1 MDPEG
6 VREIFYAE
14 SAVGL
19 EYGVRAAVKSLP
31 YLARVKDSLSKGLHL
46 PLTRKLPKRLDT
58 TLQMTTGLH
67 AYDAIVLADID
78 PAILDA
84 DDLWNL
90 LAYVEAGG
98 GLLLIAGPNAFNKA
112 QRGWGSLEPALPISI
127 TLKPQKRTKLWND
140 PFQHEEPPVLS
151 VEPVVGHPV
160 LRGVNGPFGQ
170 TRTAQDCA
178 LRKGATALA
187 MAGKLPIIAAG
198 NYGRGRVL
206 TVAAYPDGLPDSLF
220 TTPAW
225 TDLLRQ
231 GISWLFGRDADLA
244 IQRVEADRSPIPHG
258 EGRVFA
264 LGLDPKAAGPVAA
277 RALISM
283 ADPGWLA
290 AGREPQYGVPTA
302 VPVAFAN
309 NAVGYQ
315 FAPSSPGLWKVRLEV
330 QGKGWANA
338 REIEVEVE
346 SAAGLKLS
354 TRDGRYLTAPGWTL
368 PLKVE
373 AKVPVEVELTT
384 SWDRRRP
391 APALIGKL
399 SVEEAGAGRL
409 RSQDFD
415 LQIPN
420 LEPGDYEL
428 VATANGE
435 EARLRFAVTDEVR
448 QPGLTFVAPGAHG
461 DSEEIQRR
469 THAYYR
475 DRGFNGVAGLGN
487 YREYL
492 AQQDG
497 MVTWGEYVGASLL
510 KTHGYYGEE
519 GTKVTDPCI
528 FDPAH
533 EEKLREFLQG
543 RFQTFK
549 RSPRAITLEVLDEPH
564 MTRANVCH
572 CPRCQAAFKAKN
584 GFDLPTW
591 EEAIAAGDRRTKAYF
606 EWVVDYAARA
616 FRMGYDIWKSFGP
629 GPGLNH
635 VLCALGSGGMT
646 ARCAI
651 AEDLPLADSADMLEF
666 DCYNYMYDHWRGCK
680 QLMWN
685 EFHYMFGHFRFLSYR
700 NNKPLGFFI
709 QVTDRDA
716 PDRPWDPVRA
726 PSETLY
732 AAIGGGAK
740 YFHLMSQAGFTN
752 TQNCREEKFAALG
765 EDIKK
770 VRKAA
775 PLLERAQT
783 PRSRVACVFNFHD
796 RLYRSPE
803 PWLPEGYIG
812 LGFYSGEH
820 QPYDNVWPNHKGNI
834 NVAELLFRG
843 FGEADVI
850 DQRALRE
857 GVLDDYRGFVLNG
870 VDYITDEDAQAVV
883 KFVEDGG
890 SLICDHIP
898 THNTNGEARAILK
911 PLFTGEAQYFD
922 KDVTVTYGNYGK
934 GRTLLF
940 SADINELYTA
950 AVEQG
955 EAYLRYL
962 VKHACRDFFDNA
974 GFRPHVR
981 TSNYDVETNVL
992 LAPESAVLV
1001 SVNHTANRQQA
1012 TATLF
1017 APPVE
1022 INAAADL
1029 ITGRPYPIAK
1039 TADGVTVDLDLGD
1052 REGSIIGLFPALP
1065 ADLAIVPAAKK
1076 FTRGDRLAF
1085 TITLTDAAGNPA
1097 LGDHIIELTV
1107 TDPTGEPRPRYT
1119 GRFCA
1124 SGGELRIDK
1133 PLAINVQ
1140 PGEWTLTAYDPIS
1153 RKVAKATV
1161 IVQ

>member
-14 SAVGL
+14 SSVGL

-46 PLTRKLPKRLDT
+46 PLTRKLPRRLDT

-78 PAILDA
+78 PAIFDA

-112 QRGWGSLEPALPISI
+112 QRGWGPLDPALPISI
-127 TLKPQKRTKLWND
+127 ALKPQKRTKLWND
-140 PFQHEEPPVLS
+140 PFQQEEPPVLS
-151 VEPVVGHPV
+151 VEPVAGHPV
-160 LRGVNGPFGQ
+160 IRGLNGPYGQ
-170 TRTAQDCA
+170 TKSAQECA

-198 NYGRGRVL
+198 NYGRGRVM
-206 TVAAYPDGLPDSLF
+206 TVAAYPDSLPDSFF

-225 TDLLRQ
+225 ADVLRQ
-231 GISWLFGRDADLA
+231 GISWLFGKDADLVV
-244 IQRVEADRSPIPHG
+244 QRVEADRSPIPHG

-309 NAVGYQ
+309 NAIGYQ
-315 FAPSSPGLWKVRLEV
+315 FAPSTPGRWKVRLEV

-338 REIEVEVE
+338 REVEVEVE
-346 SAAGLKLS
+346 SATGLKLS
-354 TRDGRYLTAPGWTL
+354 IRDGSYLTAPGWIL
-368 PLKVE
+368 PLQIT
-373 AKVPVEVELTT
+373 AKVPTEVTLHLDLNSISPISPISPIAPIKTT
-384 SWDRRRP
+384 P
-391 APALIGKL
+391 EGTP
-399 SVEEAGAGRL
+399 
-409 RSQDFD
+409 FD
-415 LQIPN
+415 LPVPN

-428 VATANGE
+428 IAKANGE

-461 DSEEIQRR
+461 NSEEIQRR

-475 DRGFNGVAGLGN
+475 DRGFNGVSGLGN

-492 AQQDG
+492 AQRDG

-519 GTKVTDPCI
+519 GAKATDPCI

-533 EEKLREFLQG
+533 ATKLRELLEG

-591 EEAIAAGDRRTKAYF
+591 EEAIAANDRRTKAYF
-606 EWVVDYAARA
+606 EWVVDYAAQA

-635 VLCALGSGGMT
+635 VLCALGNGGMT

-651 AEDLPLADSADMLEF
+651 AEDLPLADTADLLEF

-685 EFHYMFGHFRFLSYR
+685 EFHFMFGHFRFLSYR

-732 AAIGGGAK
+732 SAIGGGAK
-740 YFHLMSQAGFTN
+740 YFHLMAQGGFTN

-783 PRSRVACVFNFHD
+783 PRSRVAAVFNFHD

-803 PWLPEGYIG
+803 PMLPEGYIG

-820 QPYDNVWPNHKGNI
+820 QPYDNMWPNHKGNI
-834 NVAELLFRG
+834 NVAEMLFRG
-843 FGEADVI
+843 FGETDVI
-850 DQRALRE
+850 DQRALHE

-870 VDYITDEDAQAVV
+870 VDYLTDDDAKAVV
-883 KFVEDGG
+883 KFVEAGG
-890 SLICDHIP
+890 LLICDHIP
-898 THNTNGEARAILK
+898 THNTNGEASAILK
-911 PLFTGEAQYFD
+911 PLFPGEAQHFD
-922 KDVTVTYGNYGK
+922 KDVTVTYSTFGK

-940 SADINELYTA
+940 SADLNELYTA
-950 AVEQG
+950 AVEQK
-955 EAYLRYL
+955 EEYLRYL
-962 VKHACRDFFDNA
+962 VKHTCRDFFDN
-974 GFRPHVR
+974 GGIRPHVR
-981 TSNYDVETNVL
+981 TSNYDVETNLL
-992 LAPESAVLV
+992 LAPESVVLV
-1001 SVNHTANRQQA
+1001 SVNHTAVRQQS

-1017 APPVE
+1017 SPVVQ

-1039 TADGVTVDLDLGD
+1039 TADSITVDLDLGD
-1052 REGSIIGLFPALP
+1052 REGAIIGLFPTIP
-1065 ADLAIVPAAKK
+1065 ADLAITPAAEQ
-1076 FTRGDRLAF
+1076 FTRGARLAF
-1085 TITLTDAAGNPA
+1085 TVALTDAAGQPA
-1097 LGDHIIELTV
+1097 LGDHIVELRV
-1107 TDPTGEPRPRYT
+1107 TDPTGEERLRYT

-1124 SGGELRIDK
+1124 SGGELHIDR
-1133 PLAINVQ
+1133 PLAINAR
-1140 PGEWTLTAYDPIS
+1140 PGEWTITAYEPIS
-1153 RKVAKATV
+1153 RKVATARV
-1161 IVQ
+1161 IIA

>member
-19 EYGVRAAVKSLP
+19 EYGVRAAVQSLP
-31 YLARVKDSLSKGLHL
+31 YRARVKDSLSKGLHL
-46 PLTRKLPKRLDT
+46 PLTRRLPRRLDT

-67 AYDAIVLADID
+67 AYDAIILADID
-78 PAILDA
+78 PAIFSA

-98 GLLLIAGPNAFNKA
+98 GLLLMAGPNAFNRA
-112 QRGWGSLEPALPISI
+112 QRGWGPLDPVLPISI
-127 TLKPQKRTKLWND
+127 TLKPQKRTKLWNET
-140 PFQHEEPPVLS
+140 FKMEEPSILP
-151 VEPVVGHPV
+151 VEPVPGHPI
-160 LRGVNGPFGQ
+160 LRGVNGPFGR
-170 TRTAQDCA
+170 TKTAQECV
-178 LRKGATALA
+178 LREGATALA
-187 MAGKLPIIAAG
+187 LAGQFPVIAAG
-198 NYGRGRVL
+198 AYGRGRVL

-220 TTPAW
+220 ASPAW

-231 GISWLFGRDADLA
+231 GLSWLFGRDADLA
-244 IQRVEADRSPIPHG
+244 IRRVEADRSPIPHG

-264 LGLDPKAAGPVAA
+264 LEIDPAAPGPVAA
-277 RALISM
+277 RALISR

-290 AGREPQYGVPTA
+290 AGREPQWDAPTA
-302 VPVAFAN
+302 MPVAFAN
-309 NAVGYQ
+309 HAVGYH
-315 FAPSSPGLWKVRLEV
+315 FTPPAPGLWKVRLEV
-330 QGKGWANA
+330 QGNGWANA
-338 REIEVEVE
+338 REVEVE
-346 SAAGLKLS
+346 AESATGLKLA

-368 PLKVE
+368 PLRVE
-373 AKVPVEVELTT
+373 AKEPVTVRLGVRTSESANDDYSIRADSEVRTP
-384 SWDRRRP
+384 SD
-391 APALIGKL
+391 
-399 SVEEAGAGRL
+399 V
-409 RSQDFD
+409 D
-415 LQIPN
+415 LPIPD

-428 VATANGE
+428 IATANGE

-448 QPGLTFVAPGAHG
+448 TPGLTFVAPGALG
-461 DSEEIQRR
+461 SSEEIQRR

-475 DRGFNGVAGLGN
+475 DRGFNGIAGLGN

-492 AQQDG
+492 AQRDG
-497 MVTWGEYVGASLL
+497 MVVWGEYVGASLL

-519 GTKVTDPCI
+519 GEKATDPCI
-528 FDPAH
+528 FDPTH
-533 EEKLREFLQG
+533 ETKLRELLQQ
-543 RFQTFK
+543 RFQAFK
-549 RSPRAITLEVLDEPH
+549 RSPRAITLEILDEPH

-572 CPRCQAAFKAKN
+572 CPRCQQAFKAKH

-591 EEAIAAGDRRTKAYF
+591 EEAIAARDRRTRAYF
-606 EWVVDYAARA
+606 EWVVDYAAQA

-629 GPGLNH
+629 GPGLHH
-635 VLCALGSGGMT
+635 VLCALGSGSMS

-651 AEDLPLADSADMLEF
+651 AEDLPLADTADILEF

-685 EFHYMFGHFRFLSYR
+685 EFHFMFGHFRFLSYR
-700 NNKPLGFFI
+700 YNKPLGFFI

-732 AAIGGGAK
+732 AALGGGAK
-740 YFHLMSQAGFTN
+740 FFHLMHQAGFTN

-783 PRSRVACVFNFHD
+783 PRSRIACVFNFHD
-796 RLYRSPE
+796 RLYRNPE
-803 PWLPEGYIG
+803 PWLPKGYVG

-834 NVAELLFRG
+834 NVAEMLFRG

-850 DQRALRE
+850 DQRALHE
-857 GVLDDYRGFVLNG
+857 GVLDDYQGFVLNG
-870 VDYITDEDAQAVV
+870 VDYIADEDAEAVV
-883 KFVEDGG
+883 KFVEAGG
-890 SLICDHIP
+890 LLICDHIP
-898 THNTNGEARAILK
+898 THNTDDEASAILK
-911 PLFTGEAQYFD
+911 PLFSGEPLHFD
-922 KDVTVTYGNYGK
+922 KDVTVTYSTFGK

-940 SADINELYTA
+940 SADLNELYTA

-955 EAYLRYL
+955 EEYLRYL
-962 VKHACRDFFDNA
+962 VKHTCRDFFDHA
-974 GFRPHVR
+974 GLRPHVR
-981 TSNYDVETNVL
+981 SSNYDVETNVL
-992 LAPESAVLV
+992 LAPESVVLV
-1001 SVNHTANRQQA
+1001 SVNHTADRQQA
-1012 TATLF
+1012 TATLYD
-1017 APPVE
+1017 PPVR

-1039 TADGVTVDLDLGD
+1039 TADGIEVNLDLGD

-1065 ADLAIVPAAKK
+1065 ADLAVIPAAEH
-1076 FTRGDRLAF
+1076 FTRGGRLAF
-1085 TITLTDAAGNPA
+1085 TVTLTDAAGNPA
-1097 LGDHIIELTV
+1097 LGDHIVELRI
-1107 TDPTGEPRPRYT
+1107 TDSAGEERPRYT

-1124 SGGELRIDK
+1124 AGGELHIDK
-1133 PLAINVQ
+1133 PLAINVR
-1140 PGEWTLTAYDPIS
+1140 PGEWTITAYEPIS
-1153 RKVAKATV
+1153 RKVATGKVT
-1161 IVQ
+1161 IQ